1 MHDTRKSDLQSAG
14 IVIFRALGRKI
25 YRMEEQALREAKRAH
40 NFIWAAAEDYG
51 FEPLFLAFSPDG
63 MADLYLNLIIGLA
76 HKWCEQEKLDAFF
89 EQLGGKDEELYEGLL
104 WIGLENALYE
114 KEQKVRPAL
123 TALRQ
128 EYARESLQRY
138 QRYREYAR
146 IEQLR
151 NGHCREILGEPS
163 GLPEEEERIL
173 HAFSYTGDMTTEQLL
188 ERTRDNL
195 WQYFS
200 YRPTAGK
207 TQDGIYFLQKV
218 AGAFHSVGKVSN
230 TYVRAKQYE
239 DENAST
245 DGKAGTMEQAR
256 HYLLQFSVHRDPEE
270 TKRYVEACF
279 GKSMYTEQQQEE
291 VERQLCTGNHKNSHL
306 LFTRGRTIIP
316 KHTTSVQNT
325 ITPVSSRTAAAMGAE
340 HPSAMRNEG
349 LEDESA
355 HTPMPWNMSKAS
367 ITEDIQESQGAK
379 PETMPEQE
387 STIAAHGFHEKRE
400 AREIREFQ
408 TECAE
413 QYRKNKAHFEQNRA
427 IYQNSI
433 RKLTES
439 LKVCLETQDETFP
452 TMATHGRIHAPSVWK
467 AVYLDNPRVFAHR
480 EEVEIPG
487 FSVDILMDASSSR
500 KQMQEQIAAQA
511 YVLAE
516 SLGQC
521 GIPVQIYSYCSIRGF
536 TVMRLFQSYDETVR
550 SDALFHYVAAG
561 NNRDGLA
568 LRAAGHL
575 METGSKARKILL
587 VLTDAS
593 PQDDQD
599 AGEGAFYKNK
609 EYTDLLAV
617 QDTAREVRALKQ
629 KGIQVIGIFMGSP
642 RGGQVAGEIFGRE
655 LVKIRNI
662 GEFSGAVGRILREVI
677 LS

>member
-25 YRMEEQALREAKRAH
+25 YRMEEQALREAKRAR
-40 NFIWAAAEDYG
+40 NFIWAAAENYG

-63 MADLYLNLIIGLA
+63 TADLYLNLIIGLA

-104 WIGLENALYE
+104 WIGLENALYA

-128 EYARESLQRY
+128 EYARENLQRY

-151 NGHCREILGEPS
+151 NGHCREILGQPS
-163 GLPEEEERIL
+163 GLSEEDEQVL

-230 TYVRAKQYE
+230 TYVRAKQFADGDAAAE
-239 DENAST
+239 
-245 DGKAGTMEQAR
+245 GKAGTMEPAR

-306 LFTRGRTIIP
+306 LFTRGRTIAP
-316 KHTTSVQNT
+316 KHTAAVQNVMT
-325 ITPVSSRTAAAMGAE
+325 AGKEKMTSEVS
-340 HPSAMRNEG
+340 
-349 LEDESA
+349 
-355 HTPMPWNMSKAS
+355 MPA
-367 ITEDIQESQGAK
+367 DIQESQGAK

-387 STIAAHGFHEKRE
+387 SAIAAHGFHEKRE

-433 RKLTES
+433 RKLKES

>member
-14 IVIFRALGRKI
+14 SVIFRALGRKI

-63 MADLYLNLIIGLA
+63 TADLYLNLIIGLA

-89 EQLGGKDEELYEGLL
+89 DQLGGKDEELYEGLL

-123 TALRQ
+123 AVLRQ
-128 EYARESLQRY
+128 EYARENLQRY
-138 QRYREYAR
+138 QHYREYAR
-146 IEQLR
+146 IEQMR

-163 GLPEEEERIL
+163 GLPEEEARIL

-306 LFTRGRTIIP
+306 LFTRGRTIAP
-316 KHTTSVQNT
+316 KHTAAVQNVMT
-325 ITPVSSRTAAAMGAE
+325 AGKEKMTSEVS
-340 HPSAMRNEG
+340 
-349 LEDESA
+349 
-355 HTPMPWNMSKAS
+355 MPA
-367 ITEDIQESQGAK
+367 DIQESQGAK

>member
-25 YRMEEQALREAKRAH
+25 YRMEEQALREAKRAR
-40 NFIWAAAEDYG
+40 NFIWAAAENYG

-63 MADLYLNLIIGLA
+63 TADLYLNLIIGLA

-128 EYARESLQRY
+128 EYARENLQRY

-163 GLPEEEERIL
+163 GLPEEEARIL

-306 LFTRGRTIIP
+306 LFTRGRTIAP
-316 KHTTSVQNT
+316 KHTAAVQNVMT
-325 ITPVSSRTAAAMGAE
+325 AGKEKMTSEVS
-340 HPSAMRNEG
+340 
-349 LEDESA
+349 
-355 HTPMPWNMSKAS
+355 MPA
-367 ITEDIQESQGAK
+367 DIQESQGAK

-521 GIPVQIYSYCSIRGF
+521 GIPVQIYSYCSISGF

>member
-25 YRMEEQALREAKRAH
+25 YRMEEQALREAKRAR
-40 NFIWAAAEDYG
+40 NFIWAAAENYG

-63 MADLYLNLIIGLA
+63 TADLYLNLIIGLA

-306 LFTRGRTIIP
+306 LFTRGRTIAP
-316 KHTTSVQNT
+316 KHTAAVQNVMT
-325 ITPVSSRTAAAMGAE
+325 AGKEKMTSEVS
-340 HPSAMRNEG
+340 
-349 LEDESA
+349 
-355 HTPMPWNMSKAS
+355 MPA
-367 ITEDIQESQGAK
+367 DIQESQGAK

-568 LRAAGHL
+568 LRVAGHL

>member
-40 NFIWAAAEDYG
+40 NFIWAAAENYG

-63 MADLYLNLIIGLA
+63 TADLYLNLIIGLA
-76 HKWCEQEKLDAFF
+76 HKWCEQEKLDVFF

-104 WIGLENALYE
+104 WIGLENALYA

-128 EYARESLQRY
+128 EYARENLQRY

-163 GLPEEEERIL
+163 GLSEEDEQVL

-316 KHTTSVQNT
+316 KHTTSVQNVMT
-325 ITPVSSRTAAAMGAE
+325 ARKEKMTSEVS
-340 HPSAMRNEG
+340 
-349 LEDESA
+349 
-355 HTPMPWNMSKAS
+355 MPA
-367 ITEDIQESQGAK
+367 DIQESRSAVSEK
-379 PETMPEQE
+379 TLEQE
-387 STIAAHGFHEKRE
+387 SAIAAHGFHEKRE

-575 METGSKARKILL
+575 METGSKSKKILL

>member
-123 TALRQ
+123 AVLRQ
-128 EYARESLQRY
+128 EYARENLQRY
-138 QRYREYAR
+138 QHYREYAR
-146 IEQLR
+146 IEQMR

-163 GLPEEEERIL
+163 GLPEEEARIL

-200 YRPTAGK
+200 YRPTTGK

-230 TYVRAKQYE
+230 TYVRAKQFADGDAAAE
-239 DENAST
+239 
-245 DGKAGTMEQAR
+245 GKAGTMEPAR

-413 QYRKNKAHFEQNRA
+413 QYRKNKAHFEKNRA
-427 IYQNSI
+427 IYENSI

-642 RGGQVAGEIFGRE
+642 LGGQVAGEIFGRE

>member
-25 YRMEEQALREAKRAH
+25 YRMEEQALREAKRAR
-40 NFIWAAAEDYG
+40 NFIWAAAENYG

-63 MADLYLNLIIGLA
+63 TADLYLNLIIGLA

-89 EQLGGKDEELYEGLL
+89 DQLGGKDEELYEGLL
-104 WIGLENALYE
+104 WIGLENALYA

-128 EYARESLQRY
+128 EYARENLQRY

-151 NGHCREILGEPS
+151 NGHCREILGQPS
-163 GLPEEEERIL
+163 GLSEEDEQVL

-306 LFTRGRTIIP
+306 LFTRGRTIAP
-316 KHTTSVQNT
+316 KHTAAVQNVMT
-325 ITPVSSRTAAAMGAE
+325 AGKEKMTSEVS
-340 HPSAMRNEG
+340 
-349 LEDESA
+349 
-355 HTPMPWNMSKAS
+355 MPA
-367 ITEDIQESQGAK
+367 DIQESQGAK

-413 QYRKNKAHFEQNRA
+413 QYRKNKAHFEKNRA
-427 IYQNSI
+427 IYENSI

>member
-14 IVIFRALGRKI
+14 SVIFRALGRKI

-63 MADLYLNLIIGLA
+63 TADLYLNLIIGLA

-123 TALRQ
+123 AVLRQ
-128 EYARESLQRY
+128 EYARENLQRY
-138 QRYREYAR
+138 QHYREYAR

-163 GLPEEEERIL
+163 GLPEEEARIL

-306 LFTRGRTIIP
+306 LFTRGRTIAP
-316 KHTTSVQNT
+316 KHTAAVQNVMT
-325 ITPVSSRTAAAMGAE
+325 ARKEKMTSEVS
-340 HPSAMRNEG
+340 
-349 LEDESA
+349 
-355 HTPMPWNMSKAS
+355 MPA
-367 ITEDIQESQGAK
+367 DIQESQGAK

-433 RKLTES
+433 RKLKES

>member
-14 IVIFRALGRKI
+14 SVIFRALGRKI
-25 YRMEEQALREAKRAH
+25 YRMEEQALREAKRART
-40 NFIWAAAEDYG
+40 FIWAAAENYG

-63 MADLYLNLIIGLA
+63 TADLYLNLIIGLA

-89 EQLGGKDEELYEGLL
+89 DQLGGKDEELYEGLL
-104 WIGLENALYE
+104 WIGLENALYA

-128 EYARESLQRY
+128 EYARENLQRY

-151 NGHCREILGEPS
+151 NGHCREILGQPS
-163 GLPEEEERIL
+163 GLSEEDEQVL

-306 LFTRGRTIIP
+306 LFTRGRTIAP
-316 KHTTSVQNT
+316 KHTAAVQNVMT
-325 ITPVSSRTAAAMGAE
+325 AGKEKMTSEVS
-340 HPSAMRNEG
+340 
-349 LEDESA
+349 
-355 HTPMPWNMSKAS
+355 MPA
-367 ITEDIQESQGAK
+367 DIQESRSAVSEK
-379 PETMPEQE
+379 TLEQE
-387 STIAAHGFHEKRE
+387 SAIAAHGFHEKRE

>member
-25 YRMEEQALREAKRAH
+25 YRMEEQALREAKRAR
-40 NFIWAAAEDYG
+40 NFIWAAAENYG

-63 MADLYLNLIIGLA
+63 TADLYLNLIIGLA

-104 WIGLENALYE
+104 WIGLENALYA

-128 EYARESLQRY
+128 EYARENLQRY
-138 QRYREYAR
+138 QHYREYAR
-146 IEQLR
+146 IEQMR
-151 NGHCREILGEPS
+151 NGHCREILGQPS
-163 GLPEEEERIL
+163 GLSEEDEQVL

-306 LFTRGRTIIP
+306 LFTRGRTIAP
-316 KHTTSVQNT
+316 KHTAAVQNVMT
-325 ITPVSSRTAAAMGAE
+325 AGKEKMTSEVS
-340 HPSAMRNEG
+340 
-349 LEDESA
+349 
-355 HTPMPWNMSKAS
+355 MPA
-367 ITEDIQESQGAK
+367 DIQESQGAK

-408 TECAE
+408 AECAE
-413 QYRKNKAHFEQNRA
+413 QYRKNKAHFEKNRA
-427 IYQNSI
+427 IYENSI

-452 TMATHGRIHAPSVWK
+452 TMATRGRIHAPSVWK

>member
-40 NFIWAAAEDYG
+40 NFIWAAAENYG

-63 MADLYLNLIIGLA
+63 TADLYLNLIIGLA

-104 WIGLENALYE
+104 WIGLENALYA

-306 LFTRGRTIIP
+306 LFTRGRTIAP
-316 KHTTSVQNT
+316 KHTAAVQNVMT
-325 ITPVSSRTAAAMGAE
+325 AGKEKMTSEVS
-340 HPSAMRNEG
+340 
-349 LEDESA
+349 
-355 HTPMPWNMSKAS
+355 MPA
-367 ITEDIQESQGAK
+367 DIQESQGAK

-413 QYRKNKAHFEQNRA
+413 QYRKNKAHFEKNRA
-427 IYQNSI
+427 IYENSI

-575 METGSKARKILL
+575 METGSKSKKILL

-655 LVKIRNI
+655 LVKIQNI

>member
-40 NFIWAAAEDYG
+40 NFIWAAAENYG

-63 MADLYLNLIIGLA
+63 TADLYLNLIIGLA

-104 WIGLENALYE
+104 WIGLENALYA

-128 EYARESLQRY
+128 EYARENLQRY

-151 NGHCREILGEPS
+151 NGHCREILGQPS
-163 GLPEEEERIL
+163 GLSEEDEQVL

-195 WQYFS
+195 WQYFF

-306 LFTRGRTIIP
+306 LFTRGRTIAP
-316 KHTTSVQNT
+316 KHTAAVQNVMT
-325 ITPVSSRTAAAMGAE
+325 AGKEKMTSEVS
-340 HPSAMRNEG
+340 
-349 LEDESA
+349 
-355 HTPMPWNMSKAS
+355 MPA
-367 ITEDIQESQGAK
+367 DIQESQGAK

>member
-123 TALRQ
+123 AVLRQ
-128 EYARESLQRY
+128 EYARENLQRY
-138 QRYREYAR
+138 QHYREYAR
-146 IEQLR
+146 IEQMR

-163 GLPEEEERIL
+163 GLPEEEARIL

-306 LFTRGRTIIP
+306 LFTRGRTIAP
-316 KHTTSVQNT
+316 KHTAAVQNVMT
-325 ITPVSSRTAAAMGAE
+325 AGKEKMTSEVS
-340 HPSAMRNEG
+340 
-349 LEDESA
+349 
-355 HTPMPWNMSKAS
+355 MPA
-367 ITEDIQESQGAK
+367 DIQESQGAK